1 MSVSQMS
8 RAEPQPAAE
17 ETPRK
22 SRKKLVA
29 VALVFV
35 LAAAAYWFLFKPGGG
50 EHKEAEKPEAGPVVV
65 LEPIQV
71 NLAAGH
77 YLKIGLALQAT
88 ADAGEELDGSQAL
101 DSTIELFSGLP
112 MEEVSLAEDRAKLKK
127 KLLRDLEE
135 RYEGHV
141 FDVYFTEFVTQ

>member
-8 RAEPQPAAE
+8 RAEPQPAE
-17 ETPRK
+17 ETPKK

-35 LAAAAYWFLFKPGGG
+35 LAGAAYWFLFKPSG
-50 EHKEAEKPEAGPVVV
+50 EHKKAEPEAGPVVV

-88 ADAGEELDGSQAL
+88 AEAGEELDGSKAL

-112 MEEVSLAEDRAKLKK
+112 MEEVSLAEDRAKLKR
-127 KLLRDLEE
+127 KLLHDLEE
-135 RYEGHV
+135 RYEGDV

>member
-8 RAEPQPAAE
+8 PTQTPPAE
-17 ETPRK
+17 EAPKK
-22 SRKKLVA
+22 SKKKLVA

-35 LAAAAYWFLFKPGGG
+35 LAAAAYWFLFKPSGK
-50 EHKEAEKPEAGPVVV
+50 HEKVEPEAGPVVV

-88 ADAGEELDGSQAL
+88 AEAGEELDGSEAL

-112 MEEVSLAEDRAKLKK
+112 MEEVSLAEDRTKLKR
-127 KLLRDLEE
+127 KLLHDLEK
-135 RYEGHV
+135 RYEGEV

>member
-1 MSVSQMS
+1 MSVSPMS
-8 RAEPQPAAE
+8 PPAPPPAAE
-17 ETPRK
+17 EATKK
-22 SRKKLVA
+22 SKKKLVA

-35 LAAAAYWFLFKPGGG
+35 LAGAAYWFLFKPSAPK
-50 EHKEAEKPEAGPVVV
+50 HEKVEPEAGPVVV

-112 MEEVSLAEDRAKLKK
+112 MEEVTLAEDRAKLKK
-127 KLLRDLEE
+127 KLLHDLEE

>member
-8 RAEPQPAAE
+8 RAESQPAAE
-17 ETPRK
+17 ETPKK
-22 SRKKLVA
+22 SKKKLVA

-35 LAAAAYWFLFKPGGG
+35 LAAAAYWFLFKPSGGK
-50 EHKEAEKPEAGPVVV
+50 HEKVEPEAGPVVV

-88 ADAGEELDGSQAL
+88 ADAGEELDGSEAL

-112 MEEVSLAEDRAKLKK
+112 MEEVSLAEDRTKLKR
-127 KLLRDLEE
+127 KLLHDLEE
-135 RYEGHV
+135 RYDGHV